1 MDSKRDIRPKLASR
15 LLKDS
20 LVLHCL
26 FRVSL
31 ATQHIIGT
39 IIFLKQRKTRIR
51 VTSSLNLR
59 ALGRY
64 RAYDRALA
72 RSPRAR
78 RHIVDRRRARLPS
91 CQAPRK
97 ERESLPVALFDD
109 YQITPTRTRSTNN
122 VDRTSNERKREKT
135 MKRLKLKRKKKSRE
149 DTKVKTLA
157 RVRNRSFNELPNP
170 RGGPYTRARSI
181 PLRVYEASRRAQTRR
196 YINSS
201 DRAEKGGR

>member
-51 VTSSLNLR
+51 ITSSLNLR

-64 RAYDRALA
+64 VVRMY
-72 RSPRAR
+72 
-78 RHIVDRRRARLPS
+78 
-91 CQAPRK
+91 
-97 ERESLPVALFDD
+97 ER
-109 YQITPTRTRSTNN
+109 
-122 VDRTSNERKREKT
+122 
-135 MKRLKLKRKKKSRE
+135 
-149 DTKVKTLA
+149 A
-157 RVRNRSFNELPNP
+157 RVRSPCSTVTIIIDSAPGCRHVRLSGSGSTGRSFLPDQIIQ
-170 RGGPYTRARSI
+170 R
-181 PLRVYEASRRAQTRR
+181 
-196 YINSS
+196 
-201 DRAEKGGR
+201 D

>member
-51 VTSSLNLR
+51 ITSSLNLR

-64 RAYDRALA
+64 VVRMYERARV
-72 RSPRAR
+72 RSPCAPSPSLLTARPVAVTSGSPARDATGRSFRPDQIIQRDRRTRRSNNADRTNEHEKELEEIRKLRIQIRSTGEKYVYARAR
-78 RHIVDRRRARLPS
+78 R
-91 CQAPRK
+91 
-97 ERESLPVALFDD
+97 
-109 YQITPTRTRSTNN
+109 
-122 VDRTSNERKREKT
+122 
-135 MKRLKLKRKKKSRE
+135 
-149 DTKVKTLA
+149 
-157 RVRNRSFNELPNP
+157 
-170 RGGPYTRARSI
+170 
-181 PLRVYEASRRAQTRR
+181 
-196 YINSS
+196 
-201 DRAEKGGR
+201 

>member
-51 VTSSLNLR
+51 ITSSLNLR

-64 RAYDRALA
+64 VVRMYERARV
-72 RSPRAR
+72 RSPCAPSPSLLTAR
-78 RHIVDRRRARLPS
+78 PVAVTSGSPARD
-91 CQAPRK
+91 
-97 ERESLPVALFDD
+97 LPVALSD
-109 YQITPTRTRSTNN
+109 QIRLSNATDALD
-122 VDRTSNERKREKT
+122 DRTTPIGQTNIRKNL
-135 MKRLKLKRKKKSRE
+135 KRLE
-149 DTKVKTLA
+149 
-157 RVRNRSFNELPNP
+157 N
-170 RGGPYTRARSI
+170 
-181 PLRVYEASRRAQTRR
+181 
-196 YINSS
+196 
-201 DRAEKGGR
+201 

>member
-51 VTSSLNLR
+51 ITSSLNLR

-64 RAYDRALA
+64 VVRMY
-72 RSPRAR
+72 
-78 RHIVDRRRARLPS
+78 
-91 CQAPRK
+91 
-97 ERESLPVALFDD
+97 ER
-109 YQITPTRTRSTNN
+109 
-122 VDRTSNERKREKT
+122 
-135 MKRLKLKRKKKSRE
+135 
-149 DTKVKTLA
+149 A
-157 RVRNRSFNELPNP
+157 RVRSPCAPSPSLLTARPVAVTSGSPALGIYRSLFP
-170 RGGPYTRARSI
+170 TRSDYPTRLTHSTIEQHRS
-181 PLRVYEASRRAQTRR
+181 E
-196 YINSS
+196 N
-201 DRAEKGGR
+201 

>member
-51 VTSSLNLR
+51 ITSSLNLR

-64 RAYDRALA
+64 VVRMYERARV
-72 RSPRAR
+72 RSPCAPSPSLLTAR
-78 RHIVDRRRARLPS
+78 PVAVTSGSPARD
-91 CQAPRK
+91 
-97 ERESLPVALFDD
+97 LPVALSDQIRLSNATDAFDD
-109 YQITPTRTRSTNN
+109 RTTPIGQTNM
-122 VDRTSNERKREKT
+122 RKNL
-135 MKRLKLKRKKKSRE
+135 KRLE
-149 DTKVKTLA
+149 
-157 RVRNRSFNELPNP
+157 N
-170 RGGPYTRARSI
+170 
-181 PLRVYEASRRAQTRR
+181 
-196 YINSS
+196 
-201 DRAEKGGR
+201 

>member
-64 RAYDRALA
+64 RAYDRARV
-72 RSPRAR
+72 RSPRA
-78 RHIVDRRRARLPS
+78 P
-91 CQAPRK
+91 
-97 ERESLPVALFDD
+97 
-109 YQITPTRTRSTNN
+109 
-122 VDRTSNERKREKT
+122 
-135 MKRLKLKRKKKSRE
+135 
-149 DTKVKTLA
+149 
-157 RVRNRSFNELPNP
+157 
-170 RGGPYTRARSI
+170 
-181 PLRVYEASRRAQTRR
+181 SRR
-196 YINSS
+196 
-201 DRAEKGGR
+201 